1 MLVGHGREEGQAV
14 HHEDHYQGSGDVWD
28 GQGQGLSGC
37 A

>member
-1 MLVGHGREEGQAV
+1 MLVGHDRGEGLAV
-14 HHEDHYQGSGDVWD
+14 HHGGHCQGSGDVWD